1 MRERISSTKK
11 LKTESSRNEN
21 QTGGA
26 EVEKIKNR
34 TERGIESVM
43 PNAPDTQNEFIKALL
58 DLRSRICSKD
68 MQRIIENY
76 FQEMTRNGDKT
87 K

>member
-1 MRERISSTKK
+1 M
-11 LKTESSRNEN
+11 
-21 QTGGA
+21 QTGGT

>member
-11 LKTESSRNEN
+11 LKTSRAGTGM
-21 QTGGA
+21 QTGGT

-43 PNAPDTQNEFIKALL
+43 PNAPDTQDEFIKAF
-58 DLRSRICSKD
+58 SRFTF
-68 MQRIIENY
+68 ENMLQGY
-76 FQEMTRNGDKT
+76 AKNY
-87 K
+87 